1 MNYKEFNDHE
11 LLSFIAESNED
22 SHEIL
27 FEKYKPLIVSTATK
41 MIRTCPNL
49 GLETKD
55 LIQEGYLGL
64 NQAIDTF
71 DDKKDVLFFTYAKT
85 CIESKMVSLIVS
97 SKRLKHRILN
107 ESLSFEANEDES
119 NALETALE
127 DSTLNPENYLI
138 EIESME
144 ELVSRIKEKL
154 TSFESQVFEL
164 KINHFSYKEIA
175 SILDKEPKAIDNAIQ
190 RIKNKIM
197 VTLNKKNEHK

>member
-1 MNYKEFNDHE
+1 MNYKDFNDQE
-11 LLSFIAESNED
+11 LLSFISENSED

-41 MIRTCPNL
+41 MMYSCPNL

-107 ESLSFEANEDES
+107 ESLSFEANEEDNNS
-119 NALETALE
+119 LETALE

-144 ELVSRIKEKL
+144 ELVSQIKDKL
-154 TSFESQVFEL
+154 TPFESQVFEL

-175 SILDKEPKAIDNAIQ
+175 NILDKDPKAVDNAIQ
-190 RIKNKIM
+190 RIKNKITL
-197 VTLNKKNEHK
+197 TLNKK

>member
-1 MNYKEFNDHE
+1 MNYKDFNDQE
-11 LLSFIAESNED
+11 LLSFISESNED

-41 MIRTCPNL
+41 MIQSCSNL

-119 NALETALE
+119 NTLETALE

-138 EIESME
+138 EIETME

-175 SILDKEPKAIDNAIQ
+175 NILDKDPKAVDNAIQ
-190 RIKNKIM
+190 RIKNKITL
-197 VTLNKKNEHK
+197 TLNKE

>member
-1 MNYKEFNDHE
+1 MNYKDFNDQE
-11 LLSFIAESNED
+11 LLSFISENSED

-27 FEKYKPLIVSTATK
+27 FKKYKPLIVSTATK
-41 MIRTCPNL
+41 MMHSCPNL

-107 ESLSFEANEDES
+107 ESLSFEANEEENNS
-119 NALETALE
+119 LETALE
-127 DSTLNPENYLI
+127 DSTLNPETYLI

-144 ELVSRIKEKL
+144 ELVSQIKEKL
-154 TSFESQVFEL
+154 TPFESQVFEL

-175 SILDKEPKAIDNAIQ
+175 NILDKDPKAVDNAIQ
-190 RIKNKIM
+190 RIKNKITL
-197 VTLNKKNEHK
+197 TLNKK